1 MDISSLLSQTN
12 LVSITFFF
20 ITIVLIGYEFV
31 LFTKDKKKKSKPVI
45 PGFSSTKSAPMK
57 SSAVKIQPPHAF
69 KKNSLSIRRNVIG
82 GIAGLVILAT
92 TGLIVYLTVQNNN
105 KSALPPINS
114 QAQTTDE
121 QTELL
126 NLGAQEVA
134 TLEAQPETDT
144 ESSTSGNLATESV
157 ATPSPTL
164 APTDAVVEATD
175 ESTLAQATDE
185 AETTMIDDTDLDTTE
200 VIVASAD
207 PTPTPITTLPLS
219 STYQYFFT
227 AIGAAATIL
236 IVSLVI

>member
-1 MDISSLLSQTN
+1 M
-12 LVSITFFF
+12 
-20 ITIVLIGYEFV
+20 
-31 LFTKDKKKKSKPVI
+31 
-45 PGFSSTKSAPMK
+45 
-57 SSAVKIQPPHAF
+57 
-69 KKNSLSIRRNVIG
+69 
-82 GIAGLVILAT
+82 
-92 TGLIVYLTVQNNN
+92 YLTVQNNN
-105 KSALPPINS
+105 KSALHPNNS

-134 TLEAQPETDT
+134 TLEAQAETDT
-144 ESSTSGNLATESV
+144 ESSTSSNLATESV